1 MSDRVPNAPTPNPQA
16 PSPIPQPLTPNPPRI
31 PRADGRTPD
40 QLRPISLE
48 PRYLELHPASC
59 LARFGRTWVLCT
71 ASVEERVPPFLEGR
85 GRGWVTGVYG
95 MMPGSVADRI
105 APARNSG
112 GRAEEISRLIG
123 RSLRAAV
130 NLGSLGVRTITI
142 DCQVVQADGG
152 TRTAAVTGGYVALA
166 LALRDLKTRGL
177 LAAAETAH
185 QVAAISVGLVDDQ
198 ALLDLAQEEDSRA
211 DADLNVVMT
220 DGEAFVEV
228 QGTAE
233 GQAFARAQLEA
244 LLDLAQGAIRELL
257 AEQRRA
263 LAGHE

>member
-1 MSDRVPNAPTPNPQA
+1 MAETSSESGLPVSDSSR
-16 PSPIPQPLTPNPPRI
+16 
-31 PRADGRTPD
+31 RADGRAD
-40 QLRPISLE
+40 DELRAVSLE

-59 LARFGRTWVLCT
+59 LTRFGRTWVLCT

-85 GRGWVTGVYG
+85 GLGWVTGEYG
-95 MMPGSVADRI
+95 MLPGSVAERI

-123 RSLRAAV
+123 RSLRAAMDLV
-130 NLGSLGVRTITI
+130 SLGPQTITI

-166 LALRDLKTRGL
+166 LALRDLHGRGL
-177 LAAAETAH
+177 LPSPKTAR
-185 QVAAISVGLVDDQ
+185 QVAAISAGLVGGR
-198 ALLDLAQEEDSRA
+198 ALLDLAQAEDVRA

-220 DGEAFVEV
+220 DGGGFVEV

-233 GQAFARAQLEA
+233 GEPFAPHELEA
-244 LLDLAQGAIRELL
+244 LLELARRGIGELL
-257 AEQRRA
+257 VIQRRVLEA
-263 LAGHE
+263 CG